1 MLIIISLRFYT
12 VFLLQ
17 EEGRR
22 GEKDP
27 YCIFELCSFCI
38 CIAFRLKGEGSEG
51 EKALCLY
58 SYYIPNAFCYC
69 GVLTAFVLCS

>member
-1 MLIIISLRFYT
+1 MLIIVLLRFYS

-27 YCIFELCSFCI
+27 YCIFELCSYCI
-38 CIAFRLKGEGSEG
+38 FIAFRLKGEGSEG
-51 EKALCLY
+51 EKELCLY
-58 SYYIPNAFCYC
+58 YY
-69 GVLTAFVLCS
+69 